1 MQGAC
6 FLTILFMDINK
17 LHQLEDA
24 YEHAINE
31 NEKISA
37 LIELALE
44 TRSFDLPKAT
54 LMAEE
59 VIQRAIKINFTLG
72 EGRGYNLLGFCLWLH
87 GDYDEGLA
95 VLNKAEKVALKIQDQ
110 SLLARIFINYG
121 NIYRDL
127 AQLSTALKYYE
138 NALVITEELEDHLSQ
153 SVCLFS
159 LANIHYDLY
168 DYESALDYAL
178 KSLAIF
184 RSFNDSVRLL
194 QLNNTLGN
202 IYFKMNDYEE
212 ALTYF
217 KQNADQNEPDTLAY
231 ATAISG
237 MGKVYYK
244 MHNFKDAENHL
255 QDALLQSELLQHV
268 EVQIICKFYLGR
280 LKLDLKSFEEAQAH
294 FDDAL
299 ELASDYNRKHDV
311 MSIHELLS
319 ILYDQTHDI
328 PKAFFHLKQ
337 YEQLKEEIFSQA
349 TLNKLKNIKIRQ
361 EIELAQKEKEV
372 AEKTANLKQQF
383 MANMSHE
390 IRTPMNAILGMTNLL
405 LSKERYGEELKY
417 LKSIQ
422 QSANN
427 LLVIINDILDLSKIE
442 AGKIIIEHTRF
453 SIPQCLGYIQDML
466 AFKAKEKR
474 INFEI
479 ETDATLSAYF
489 MGDPT
494 RINQVLI
501 NLAGNAVKFT
511 EHGHVKI
518 KARID
523 KIVASTY
530 YVVFE
535 IADTGIGI
543 SQEYLD
549 SIFDSF
555 TQAGTDVTRKFGG
568 TGLGLTISK
577 QLVDLMK
584 GQISVES
591 ELGKG
596 TIFSVTLPIEL
607 AADQTRMD
615 SENDTLQN
623 NELPAALK
631 ILLVEDN
638 EFNKMVA
645 EDTLKLILNQVQI
658 DFAVNGQMAVEK
670 AQERAYDFL
679 LMDIQ
684 MPKMDGVEA
693 TRLIRKL
700 PAPYGQVPI
709 IAMTANVFEEDIKH
723 YLASGM
729 NDYIAKPFEIKV
741 LIQKI
746 QKLLNGKDQKELE
759 VEEMKVSNLTSSI
772 SYTNLDFLKQFTNN
786 DPTKIKKYIGMFLE
800 NAPKLLSRLEQGMA
814 VQDYEEVK
822 IAAHSLKPQ
831 MSYMGIDEELSHI
844 FMIEQLAGSQ
854 SHTEQLPGLV
864 SNLVR
869 VCHQVYAELHQNN
882 A

>member
-202 IYFKMNDYEE
+202 IYFKMDDYEE

-466 AFKAKEKR
+466 AFKAKEKS

-479 ETDATLSAYF
+479 ETDATLSAYY

-523 KIVASTY
+523 KVVASTY

-596 TIFSVTLPIEL
+596 TIFSVALPIEL

-615 SENDTLQN
+615 SENDTLLS

-693 TRLIRKL
+693 TQLIRKL
-700 PAPYGQVPI
+700 PAPYGRVPI

-759 VEEMKVSNLTSSI
+759 IEEMKASNLTSSI
-772 SYTNLDFLKQFTNN
+772 AYTNLDFLKQFTNN
-786 DPTKIKKYIGMFLE
+786 DPTKMKKYIGMFLE

-854 SHTEQLPGLV
+854 IHTEQLPGLV

>member
-1 MQGAC
+1 MD
-6 FLTILFMDINK
+6 TIK

-24 YEHAINE
+24 YERAIDE
-31 NEKISA
+31 KEKISA

-54 LMAEE
+54 QMAEE

-138 NALVITEELEDHLSQ
+138 NALVITEKLEDHLSQ

-202 IYFKMNDYEE
+202 IYFKMDDYEE

-299 ELASDYNRKHDV
+299 ALASDYNRKHDV

-319 ILYDQTHDI
+319 ILYDQTNDI

-349 TLNKLKNIKIRQ
+349 TFNKLKNIQIRQ

-466 AFKAKEKR
+466 SFKAKEKH
-474 INFEI
+474 IEFEI
-479 ETDATLSAYF
+479 EIDASLSAYF

-523 KIVASTY
+523 KVVASTY

-596 TIFSVTLPIEL
+596 TIFSVALPIEL

-615 SENDTLQN
+615 SENDTLLS

-693 TRLIRKL
+693 TQLIRKL

-746 QKLLNGKDQKELE
+746 QKLLNGKDQKELGI
-759 VEEMKVSNLTSSI
+759 EEMKVSNLTSSI

-786 DPTKIKKYIGMFLE
+786 DPTKMKKYIGMFLE

>member
-1 MQGAC
+1 
-6 FLTILFMDINK
+6 MDINK

-24 YEHAINE
+24 YEHAIDE
-31 NEKISA
+31 KEKISA

-54 LMAEE
+54 VMAEE
-59 VIQRAIKINFTLG
+59 VIQRAQQINFTLG

-95 VLNKAEKVALKIQDQ
+95 ILNKAEKVALKIQNQ

-138 NALVITEELEDHLSQ
+138 NALVITEKLEDHLSQ

-202 IYFKMNDYEE
+202 IYFKMDDYEE

-280 LKLDLKSFEEAQAH
+280 LKLDLNAFEEAREH
-294 FDDAL
+294 FEAAL
-299 ELASDYNRKHDV
+299 ALASDYNRKHDV

-319 ILYDQTHDI
+319 NLFDKTNDI
-328 PKAFFHLKQ
+328 PKAFYHLKQ

-349 TLNKLKNIKIRQ
+349 TFNRLKNIQIRQ

-405 LSKERYGEELKY
+405 LSKEHYGEELKY

-466 AFKAKEKR
+466 SFKAQEKQ
-474 INFEI
+474 IDFEI
-479 ETDATLSAYF
+479 QIDPALPAYYN
-489 MGDPT
+489 GDPT

-501 NLAGNAVKFT
+501 NLAGNAIKFT
-511 EHGHVKI
+511 EKGYVKI
-518 KARID
+518 KVGIE

-530 YVVFE
+530 FIVFE
-535 IADTGIGI
+535 IIDTGIGI
-543 SQEYLD
+543 SKEYLD

-591 ELGKG
+591 ELAKG
-596 TIFSVTLPIEL
+596 TTFKVLLPIEL
-607 AADQTRMD
+607 SADQTHNVKD
-615 SENDTLQN
+615 EEYTLSEVLPSALQ
-623 NELPAALK
+623 

-645 EDTLKLILNQVQI
+645 EDTLKLFLTNPQI
-658 DFAVNGQMAVEK
+658 DFAVNGEIAF
-670 AQERAYDFL
+670 ERAKEKCYDFI

-684 MPKMDGVEA
+684 MPKMDGVTA
-693 TRLIRKL
+693 TKLIRKL
-700 PAPYGQVPI
+700 PIPNSQVPI

-729 NDYIAKPFEIKV
+729 NDYISKPFEIKV

-746 QKLLNGKDQKELE
+746 SKLLHGVAINEQSVAQ
-759 VEEMKVSNLTSSI
+759 VEEQQSVSKT
-772 SYTNLDFLKQFTNN
+772 YTNLDFLKQFTNN
-786 DPTKIKKYIGMFLE
+786 DQQKLNKYIGMFLE
-800 NAPKLLSRLEQGMA
+800 NAPKLLSRLELGMEKL
-814 VQDYEEVK
+814 DYEEVK

-831 MSYMGIDEELSHI
+831 MSYMGIDEEVSHI
-844 FMIEQLAGSQ
+844 LMIEQLAGTQ
-854 SHTEQLPGLV
+854 THTEQLP
-864 SNLVR
+864 NLVANLNR
-869 VCHQVYAELHQNN
+869 VCNQVYAELNQKK
-882 A
+882 

>member
-1 MQGAC
+1 
-6 FLTILFMDINK
+6 MDINK

-638 EFNKMVA
+638 DFNKMVA

-658 DFAVNGQMAVEK
+658 DFAVNGQIAVEK

-700 PAPYGQVPI
+700 PAPYGRVPI

-759 VEEMKVSNLTSSI
+759 VEEMKASIPTSSI
-772 SYTNLDFLKQFTNN
+772 AYTNLDFLKQFTNN
-786 DPTKIKKYIGMFLE
+786 DPTKMKKYIGMFLE
-800 NAPKLLSRLEQGMA
+800 NAPKLLNRLEQGMA

-854 SHTEQLPGLV
+854 IHTEQLPGLV

-869 VCHQVYAELHQNN
+869 VCHQVYAELHQIS

>member
-1 MQGAC
+1 
-6 FLTILFMDINK
+6 MDINK

-638 EFNKMVA
+638 DFNKMVA

-658 DFAVNGQMAVEK
+658 DFAANGQIAVEK

-700 PAPYGQVPI
+700 PAPYGRVPI

-759 VEEMKVSNLTSSI
+759 VEEMKASIPTSSI
-772 SYTNLDFLKQFTNN
+772 AYTNLDFLKQFTNN
-786 DPTKIKKYIGMFLE
+786 DPTKMKKYIGMFLE
-800 NAPKLLSRLEQGMA
+800 NAPKLLNRLEQGMA

-854 SHTEQLPGLV
+854 IHTEQLPGLV

-869 VCHQVYAELHQNN
+869 VCHQVYAELHQIS

>member
-138 NALVITEELEDHLSQ
+138 NALVIAEKLEDHLSQ

-202 IYFKMNDYEE
+202 IYFKMDDYEE

-466 AFKAKEKR
+466 AFKAKEKS

-638 EFNKMVA
+638 DFNKMVA

-658 DFAVNGQMAVEK
+658 DFAVNGQIAVEK

-700 PAPYGQVPI
+700 PAPYGRVPI

-759 VEEMKVSNLTSSI
+759 VEEMKASIPTSSI
-772 SYTNLDFLKQFTNN
+772 AYTNLDFLKQFTNN
-786 DPTKIKKYIGMFLE
+786 DPTKMKKYIGMFLE
-800 NAPKLLSRLEQGMA
+800 NAPKLLNRLEQGMA

-854 SHTEQLPGLV
+854 IHTEQLPGLV

-869 VCHQVYAELHQNN
+869 VCHQVYAELHQIN

>member
-1 MQGAC
+1 
-6 FLTILFMDINK
+6 MDINK

-24 YEHAINE
+24 YEHAIDE
-31 NEKISA
+31 KDKISA

-59 VIQRAIKINFTLG
+59 VIQRAVKINFTLG
-72 EGRGYNLLGFCLWLH
+72 EGRGFNLLGFCLWLH
-87 GDYDEGLA
+87 GDYDEGLT
-95 VLNKAEKVALKIQDQ
+95 VLNKAEKVAIKIQDQ

-138 NALVITEELEDHLSQ
+138 NALVITEKLEDHLSQ

-184 RSFNDSVRLL
+184 KSFNDSVRLL

-202 IYFKMNDYEE
+202 IYFKMDDYEE

-268 EVQIICKFYLGR
+268 EVQIICEFYLGR
-280 LKLDLKSFEEAQAH
+280 LKLDLNAFDEAQAH

-299 ELASDYNRKHDV
+299 ALASDYNRKHDV

-319 ILYDQTHDI
+319 NLYDKTNDI
-328 PKAFFHLKQ
+328 PKAFYHLKQ

-349 TLNKLKNIKIRQ
+349 TFNKLKNIQIRQ

-466 AFKAKEKR
+466 SFKVKEKH
-474 INFEI
+474 IDFEI
-479 ETDATLSAYF
+479 DTDPSLPAYF

-511 EHGHVKI
+511 EQGHVSI
-518 KARID
+518 KARME
-523 KIVASTY
+523 KVVATTY
-530 YVVFE
+530 FVVFE
-535 IADTGIGI
+535 ISDTGIGI
-543 SQEYLD
+543 SKEYLD

-584 GQISVES
+584 GQIAVES

-596 TIFSVTLPIEL
+596 TTFSVLLPIEL
-607 AADQTRMD
+607 AADQNHID
-615 SENDTLQN
+615 SENEFSIHE
-623 NELPAALK
+623 ELPIALK

-645 EDTLKLILNQVQI
+645 EDTLKLFLSQAQI
-658 DFAVNGQMAVEK
+658 DFADNGLIALEK
-670 AQERAYDFL
+670 AQKNEYDFI

-693 TRLIRKL
+693 TQLIRKL
-700 PAPYGQVPI
+700 PSPYGQVPI
-709 IAMTANVFEEDIKH
+709 VAMTANVFEEDIKH

-729 NDYIAKPFEIKV
+729 NDYIAKPFEIKI

-746 QKLLNGKDQKELE
+746 QKLLNSNNKTDLE
-759 VEEMKVSNLTSSI
+759 ITDLAEVKSAAII

-786 DPTKIKKYIGMFLE
+786 DLQKMNKYIGMFLE
-800 NAPKLLSRLEQGMA
+800 NAPKLLSRLENGMTN
-814 VQDYEEVK
+814 QDFEEVK

-854 SHTEQLPGLV
+854 THTEQLPGLV
-864 SNLVR
+864 ANLIR
-869 VCHQVYAELHQNN
+869 VCNQVYAELHQNN
-882 A
+882 L

>member
-1 MQGAC
+1 
-6 FLTILFMDINK
+6 MDINK

-466 AFKAKEKR
+466 AFKAKEKS

-518 KARID
+518 KVRID
-523 KIVASTY
+523 KVVASTY

-535 IADTGIGI
+535 ISDTGIGI

-623 NELPAALK
+623 NELPTALK

-658 DFAVNGQMAVEK
+658 DFAVNGQIAVEK

-693 TRLIRKL
+693 TQLIRKL
-700 PAPYGQVPI
+700 PAPYGRVPI

-759 VEEMKVSNLTSSI
+759 VEEMKASIPTSSI
-772 SYTNLDFLKQFTNN
+772 AYTNLDFLKQFTNN
-786 DPTKIKKYIGMFLE
+786 DPTKMKKYIGMFLE
-800 NAPKLLSRLEQGMA
+800 NAPKLLNRLEQGMA

-854 SHTEQLPGLV
+854 IHTEQLPGLV

-869 VCHQVYAELHQNN
+869 VCHQVYAELHQIS

>member
-1 MQGAC
+1 
-6 FLTILFMDINK
+6 MDTNK
-17 LHQLEDA
+17 LHQLEEA
-24 YEHAINE
+24 YEHAVDE
-31 NEKISA
+31 KEKISA

-44 TRSFDLPKAT
+44 TRSFDLPRAT
-54 LMAEE
+54 KMAED
-59 VIQRAIKINFTLG
+59 VIQRAKQISFTLG

-87 GDYDEGLA
+87 GDYEEGITI
-95 VLNKAEKVALKIQDQ
+95 LNKAEIIADKINDE

-138 NALVITEELEDHLSQ
+138 NALVITEKLEDKLSQ
-153 SVCLFS
+153 SVSLFS
-159 LANIHYDLY
+159 LANIHYDLNDY
-168 DYESALDYAL
+168 DSALDYAL

-184 RSFNDSVRLL
+184 KSFNDSVRLL

-202 IYFKMNDYEE
+202 IYFKMNDFEE

-231 ATAISG
+231 ANAISG

-244 MHNFKDAENHL
+244 MHNFKEAENYL
-255 QDALLQSELLQHV
+255 QDALLQSELLQNI

-280 LKLDLKSFEEAQAH
+280 LKLDLEDFSEARFHFEEALA
-294 FDDAL
+294 
-299 ELASDYNRKHDV
+299 LASDYNRKHDV

-319 ILYDQTHDI
+319 ILFDKTNDI

-337 YEQLKEEIFSQA
+337 FEQLKDEIFSQA
-349 TLNKLKNIKIRQ
+349 TLNKLKNIQIRQ
-361 EIELAQKEKEV
+361 EIELAKKEKEV

-405 LSKERYGEELKY
+405 LSKERFGEELKY

-453 SIPQCLGYIQDML
+453 SIKQCLGYIQDML
-466 AFKAKEKR
+466 TFKASEKQ
-474 INFEI
+474 IAFDIQI
-479 ETDATLSAYF
+479 EPTLPLYF
-489 MGDPT
+489 LGDPT

-501 NLAGNAVKFT
+501 NLAGNAIKFT
-511 EHGHVKI
+511 EQGYVKI
-518 KARID
+518 KVSIE
-523 KIVASTY
+523 KVVETTY
-530 YVVFE
+530 YINFE

-543 SQEYLD
+543 SKEYLD

-596 TIFSVTLPIEL
+596 TIFSVALPIEL
-607 AADQTRMD
+607 SNDQ
-615 SENDTLQN
+615 SQSVQEVENL
-623 NELPAALK
+623 EARLPEGLK

-645 EDTLKLILNQVQI
+645 EDTLKLFLKNPEI
-658 DFAVNGQMAVEK
+658 DFASNGQQAVDK
-670 AQERAYDFL
+670 AQVKNFDL
-679 LMDIQ
+679 ILMDIQ
-684 MPKMDGVEA
+684 MPIMDGVVA
-693 TRLIRKL
+693 TKLIRKL
-700 PAPYGQVPI
+700 SNSNAQVPI

-729 NDYIAKPFEIKV
+729 SDYISKPFEIKV
-741 LIQKI
+741 LTQKI
-746 QKLLNGKDQKELE
+746 TKHLMGIDTTSQKKENSDKHKIA
-759 VEEMKVSNLTSSI
+759 VV
-772 SYTNLDFLKQFTNN
+772 SYTNIDFLKQFTNN
-786 DPTKIKKYIGMFLE
+786 DAQKMKKYIGMFLD
-800 NAPKLLSRLEQGMA
+800 NAPKLLSRLEQGMT
-814 VQDYEEVK
+814 QLNYEEVK

-854 SHTEQLPGLV
+854 THTEQLP
-864 SNLVR
+864 NLVANLKR
-869 VCHQVYAELHQNN
+869 VCEEVYRELNHISL
-882 A
+882 

>member
-1 MQGAC
+1 
-6 FLTILFMDINK
+6 MDINK

-24 YEHAINE
+24 YEHAIDE
-31 NEKISA
+31 KDKISA

-59 VIQRAIKINFTLG
+59 VIQRAVKINFTLG
-72 EGRGYNLLGFCLWLH
+72 EGRGFNLLGFCLWLH
-87 GDYDEGLA
+87 GDYDEGLT
-95 VLNKAEKVALKIQDQ
+95 VLNKAEKVAIKIQDQ

-138 NALVITEELEDHLSQ
+138 NALVITEKLEDHLSQ

-184 RSFNDSVRLL
+184 KSFNDSVRLL

-202 IYFKMNDYEE
+202 IYFKMDDYEE

-268 EVQIICKFYLGR
+268 EVQIICEFYLGR
-280 LKLDLKSFEEAQAH
+280 LKLDLNAFDEAQAH

-299 ELASDYNRKHDV
+299 ALASDYNRKHDV

-319 ILYDQTHDI
+319 NLYDKTNDI
-328 PKAFFHLKQ
+328 PKAFYHLKQ

-349 TLNKLKNIKIRQ
+349 TFNKLKNIQIRQ

-453 SIPQCLGYIQDML
+453 SIPHPS
-466 AFKAKEKR
+466 
-474 INFEI
+474 
-479 ETDATLSAYF
+479 LSAYF

-511 EHGHVKI
+511 EQGHVSI
-518 KARID
+518 KARIE
-523 KIVASTY
+523 KVVATTY
-530 YVVFE
+530 FVVFE
-535 IADTGIGI
+535 ISDTGIGI
-543 SQEYLD
+543 SKEYLD

-584 GQISVES
+584 GQIAVES

-596 TIFSVTLPIEL
+596 TTFSILLPIEL
-607 AADQTRMD
+607 AADQNHID
-615 SENDTLQN
+615 SENEFSIHE
-623 NELPAALK
+623 ELPTALK

-645 EDTLKLILNQVQI
+645 EDTLKLFLSQAQI
-658 DFAVNGQMAVEK
+658 DFADNGLIALEK
-670 AQERAYDFL
+670 AQKNEYDFI

-693 TRLIRKL
+693 TQLIRKL
-700 PAPYGQVPI
+700 PSPYGQVPI
-709 IAMTANVFEEDIKH
+709 VAMTANVFEEDIKH

-729 NDYIAKPFEIKV
+729 NDYIAKPFEIKI

-746 QKLLNGKDQKELE
+746 QKLLNSNNKTDLE
-759 VEEMKVSNLTSSI
+759 ITGLAEVKPAAII

-786 DPTKIKKYIGMFLE
+786 DLQKMNKYIGMFLE
-800 NAPKLLSRLEQGMA
+800 NAPKLLSRLENGMTN
-814 VQDYEEVK
+814 QDFEEVK

-854 SHTEQLPGLV
+854 THTEQLPGLV
-864 SNLVR
+864 ANLIR
-869 VCHQVYAELHQNN
+869 VCNQVYAELHQNN
-882 A
+882 L

>member
-1 MQGAC
+1 
-6 FLTILFMDINK
+6 MDINK

-596 TIFSVTLPIEL
+596 TIFSVALPIEL

-615 SENDTLQN
+615 SENDTLLS

-658 DFAVNGQMAVEK
+658 DFAVNGQIAVEK

-772 SYTNLDFLKQFTNN
+772 AYTNLDFLKQFTNN

>member
-1 MQGAC
+1 
-6 FLTILFMDINK
+6 MDINK

-518 KARID
+518 KVRID
-523 KIVASTY
+523 KVVASTY

-535 IADTGIGI
+535 ISDTGIGI

-638 EFNKMVA
+638 DFNKMVA

-658 DFAVNGQMAVEK
+658 DFAVNGQIAVEK

-684 MPKMDGVEA
+684 MPIMDGVEA
-693 TRLIRKL
+693 TQLIRKL

-759 VEEMKVSNLTSSI
+759 VEEMKASIPTSSI
-772 SYTNLDFLKQFTNN
+772 AYTNLDFLKQFTNN
-786 DPTKIKKYIGMFLE
+786 DPTKMKKYIGMFLE

-822 IAAHSLKPQ
+822 IAANSLKPQ

-854 SHTEQLPGLV
+854 IHTEQLPGLV

-869 VCHQVYAELHQNN
+869 VCHQVYAELHQIN

>member
-1 MQGAC
+1 
-6 FLTILFMDINK
+6 
-17 LHQLEDA
+17 
-24 YEHAINE
+24 
-31 NEKISA
+31 
-37 LIELALE
+37 
-44 TRSFDLPKAT
+44 
-54 LMAEE
+54 
-59 VIQRAIKINFTLG
+59 
-72 EGRGYNLLGFCLWLH
+72 
-87 GDYDEGLA
+87 
-95 VLNKAEKVALKIQDQ
+95 
-110 SLLARIFINYG
+110 
-121 NIYRDL
+121 
-127 AQLSTALKYYE
+127 
-138 NALVITEELEDHLSQ
+138 
-153 SVCLFS
+153 
-159 LANIHYDLY
+159 
-168 DYESALDYAL
+168 
-178 KSLAIF
+178 
-184 RSFNDSVRLL
+184 
-194 QLNNTLGN
+194 
-202 IYFKMNDYEE
+202 
-212 ALTYF
+212 
-217 KQNADQNEPDTLAY
+217 
-231 ATAISG
+231 
-237 MGKVYYK
+237 
-244 MHNFKDAENHL
+244 
-255 QDALLQSELLQHV
+255 
-268 EVQIICKFYLGR
+268 
-280 LKLDLKSFEEAQAH
+280 
-294 FDDAL
+294 
-299 ELASDYNRKHDV
+299 
-311 MSIHELLS
+311 
-319 ILYDQTHDI
+319 
-328 PKAFFHLKQ
+328 
-337 YEQLKEEIFSQA
+337 
-349 TLNKLKNIKIRQ
+349 
-361 EIELAQKEKEV
+361 
-372 AEKTANLKQQF
+372 
-383 MANMSHE
+383 
-390 IRTPMNAILGMTNLL
+390 
-405 LSKERYGEELKY
+405 
-417 LKSIQ
+417 
-422 QSANN
+422 
-427 LLVIINDILDLSKIE
+427 
-442 AGKIIIEHTRF
+442 
-453 SIPQCLGYIQDML
+453 ML
-466 AFKAKEKR
+466 AFKAKEKS

-518 KARID
+518 KVRID
-523 KIVASTY
+523 KVVASTY

-535 IADTGIGI
+535 ISDTGIGI

-615 SENDTLQN
+615 SENDTLLS
-623 NELPAALK
+623 NELPTALK

-658 DFAVNGQMAVEK
+658 DFAVNGQIAVEK
-670 AQERAYDFL
+670 AKERAYDFL

-693 TRLIRKL
+693 TQLIRKL
-700 PAPYGQVPI
+700 PAPYGRVPI

-759 VEEMKVSNLTSSI
+759 VEEMKASIPTSSI
-772 SYTNLDFLKQFTNN
+772 AYTNLDFLKQFTNN
-786 DPTKIKKYIGMFLE
+786 DPTKMKKYIGMFLE
-800 NAPKLLSRLEQGMA
+800 NAPKLLNRLEQGMA

-854 SHTEQLPGLV
+854 IHTEQLPGLV

-869 VCHQVYAELHQNN
+869 VCHQVYAELHQIS

>member
-1 MQGAC
+1 
-6 FLTILFMDINK
+6 MDINK

-138 NALVITEELEDHLSQ
+138 NALVIAEKLEDHLSQ

-202 IYFKMNDYEE
+202 IYFKMDDYEE

-466 AFKAKEKR
+466 AFKAKEKS

-638 EFNKMVA
+638 DFNKMVA

-658 DFAVNGQMAVEK
+658 DFAVNGQIAVEK

-700 PAPYGQVPI
+700 PAPYGRVPI

-759 VEEMKVSNLTSSI
+759 VEEMKASIPTSSI
-772 SYTNLDFLKQFTNN
+772 AYTNLDFLKQFTNN
-786 DPTKIKKYIGMFLE
+786 DPTKMKKYIGMFLE
-800 NAPKLLSRLEQGMA
+800 NAPKLLNRLEQGMA

-854 SHTEQLPGLV
+854 IHTEQLPGLV

-869 VCHQVYAELHQNN
+869 VCHQVYAELHQIN

>member
-6 FLTILFMDINK
+6 FLIILFMDINK

-202 IYFKMNDYEE
+202 IYFKMDDYEE

-299 ELASDYNRKHDV
+299 ALASDYNRKHDV

-319 ILYDQTHDI
+319 ILYDQTNEI

-349 TLNKLKNIKIRQ
+349 TFNKLKNIQIRQ

-466 AFKAKEKR
+466 AFKAKEKS

-479 ETDATLSAYF
+479 ETDATLSAYY

-518 KARID
+518 KVRID
-523 KIVASTY
+523 KVVASTY

-535 IADTGIGI
+535 ISDTGIGI

-607 AADQTRMD
+607 VADQTRMD
-615 SENDTLQN
+615 SENDTLLS
-623 NELPAALK
+623 NELPTALK

-658 DFAVNGQMAVEK
+658 DFAVNGQIAVEK
-670 AQERAYDFL
+670 AKERAYDFL

-693 TRLIRKL
+693 TQLIRKL

-759 VEEMKVSNLTSSI
+759 IEEMKASIPTSSI
-772 SYTNLDFLKQFTNN
+772 AYTNLDFLKQFTNN
-786 DPTKIKKYIGMFLE
+786 DPTKMKKYIGMFLE
-800 NAPKLLSRLEQGMA
+800 NAPKLLNRLEQGMA

-869 VCHQVYAELHQNN
+869 VCHQVYAELHQIS